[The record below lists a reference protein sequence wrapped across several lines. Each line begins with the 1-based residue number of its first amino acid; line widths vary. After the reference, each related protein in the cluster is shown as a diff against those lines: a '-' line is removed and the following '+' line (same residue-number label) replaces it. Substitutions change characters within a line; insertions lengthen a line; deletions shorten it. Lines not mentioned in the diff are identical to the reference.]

1 MTKLKIDYLKL
12 IIDNTGES
20 KLQTLL
26 KKQENLI
33 KKKIYAQ
40 DQIKAM
46 KVLSDI
52 YGDEIIKIENELLKI
67 TRRKEYVERTAKQ
80 FRNAGTN
87 RNKDKNTNGDVV

>member
-52 YGDEIIKIENELLKI
+52 YGDEIIKIENELLKNNQ
-67 TRRKEYVERTAKQ
+67 EERIC
-80 FRNAGTN
+80 
-87 RNKDKNTNGDVV
+87 

>member
-52 YGDEIIKIENELLKI
+52 YGDEIIKIENELLRI

-80 FRNAGTN
+80 FRDAGTN

>member
-80 FRNAGTN
+80 FRDAGTN

>member
-1 MTKLKIDYLKL
+1 MTKLKIDYLKS

-52 YGDEIIKIENELLKI
+52 YGDEIIKIENELLRI

-80 FRNAGTN
+80 FRDAGTN

>member
-52 YGDEIIKIENELLKI
+52 YGDEIIKIENESLKI

-80 FRNAGTN
+80 FRDAGTN

>member
-1 MTKLKIDYLKL
+1 MNKSKIDYLKL
-12 IIDNTGES
+12 VIDNTGES

-80 FRNAGTN
+80 FRDAGTN
-87 RNKDKNTNGDVV
+87 RNKDKNSNGDVV

>member
-1 MTKLKIDYLKL
+1 MTKIKIDYLKL

-52 YGDEIIKIENELLKI
+52 YGDEIIKIENELLRI

-80 FRNAGTN
+80 FRDAGTN
-87 RNKDKNTNGDVV
+87 RNKNKNTNGDVV

>member
-1 MTKLKIDYLKL
+1 MTKLKIDYIKL

-52 YGDEIIKIENELLKI
+52 YGDEIIKIENELLRI

-80 FRNAGTN
+80 FRDAGTN
-87 RNKDKNTNGDVV
+87 RNKNKNTNGDVV

>member
-52 YGDEIIKIENELLKI
+52 YGDEIIKIENELLRI

-80 FRNAGTN
+80 FRDAGTN
-87 RNKDKNTNGDVV
+87 RNKNKNTNGDVV

>member
-52 YGDEIIKIENELLKI
+52 YGDEIIKIENELLRI

-80 FRNAGTN
+80 FRDAGTN
-87 RNKDKNTNGDVV
+87 RNKDKNTNGEVV

>member
-1 MTKLKIDYLKL
+1 MTKLKTNYLKL
-12 IIDNTGES
+12 IVDNTGES

-67 TRRKEYVERTAKQ
+67 TRRKEYVKRTAKQ
-80 FRNAGTN
+80 FRDAGTN
-87 RNKDKNTNGDVV
+87 RNKNKNSNGDVV

>member
-1 MTKLKIDYLKL
+1 MIKSKKAYLKL

-80 FRNAGTN
+80 FRDAGTN

>member
-80 FRNAGTN
+80 FRDAGTN
-87 RNKDKNTNGDVV
+87 RNKDKNSNGDVV

>member
-52 YGDEIIKIENELLKI
+52 YGDEIIKIENELLRI

-80 FRNAGTN
+80 FIDAGTN
-87 RNKDKNTNGDVV
+87 RNKNKNTNGDVV